1 MFKNSAIIRF
11 LLLIIFVAI
20 TNIAY
25 SVVKEIGVPSLQNF
39 ERSAYVAG
47 TQNWAVEQGSNGVM
61 YFGNNNG
68 LLRYDGRF
76 WGLFA
81 VPNGSNV
88 RSLHFSE
95 SQQILYAGAYNE
107 IGFFSNDNNGRL
119 IYNSLMNLVPE
130 GKRKFGDVWKIYEGP
145 WGIVFQAFEGLY
157 FYKDGKIEVVEP
169 RSIFH
174 YSYFVNGTLYIL
186 DRDNGLMEYK
196 NGFLKKI
203 PSGEFFIRNE
213 VWSILPLNNDEILI
227 GTAKDGLYHYDG
239 ITLKPWNKEVNELC
253 RKHQIYS
260 SVKID
265 EMHFAFG
272 TIQNGLIIC
281 DKNGNVK
288 QIINREKG
296 LQNNTVLSMC
306 LDIDGNLWLGLDNGI
321 DYVEINSPVT
331 LLQDYYGFGTGY
343 TSIVYND
350 LLYIGTNQGLF
361 YCSLDRF
368 KDPFLNSSDFRMV
381 ENTSGQV
388 WSLQVINGLL
398 FCGHNN
404 GSYIV
409 RGTSAQNINEVP
421 GCWAYFTIP
430 DKPGYYIEGTYNGLE
445 LCSFEG
451 GSMKHISNIRGINY
465 SCQEVA
471 CLKDRYIWVSHAF
484 NGVSLYRLTPAYDSV
499 QFIRR
504 FGIADGLPSDYL
516 NKIKLM
522 NNGDVIITSPE
533 GIYQFDFRSNVFTR
547 SVHYNNLFA
556 NNPVMYI
563 QEDNMKNIWY
573 ICTNNE
579 GGVLRFQEDGTYSNV
594 SYPFYKLKGKFI
606 GSFFHFNAIDDENVL
621 IALEKG
627 FAHYNPKMVIDYRRG
642 YNAVINS
649 VSILGKNEFI
659 YSGLK
664 VSNTEKSEEVV
675 PQIKYKDNSLR
686 FTYSGLFFEGNNET
700 RFSYKMEGFD
710 QEWSEWQTE
719 SAKEYTNLPDGDY
732 TFRVKTKNKYGVESS
747 PEPFNFTILPPW
759 YKSIPAIM
767 IYMALIIIITWFLVG
782 LFLKKIEKSRL
793 KEKELQKKR
802 YLEKEEKLKN
812 DAIVA
817 EKEIIR
823 LRNEKLRADM
833 IHKDKELANT
843 AINLVQKNKQL
854 NKIKND
860 LLKIQ
865 SDLKEDLIKSRINM
879 IIRKIDK
886 ETSNDESWSIF
897 ETNFEQVHEDFL
909 KRVKELH
916 PDISPK
922 ELKLSAYLRM
932 NISSKE
938 IATLMNITTR
948 GVEISRYRLRRKFG
962 LNRDQNLTDYILSI

>member
-1 MFKNSAIIRF
+1 MFKNNNIIRII
-11 LLLIIFVAI
+11 LLIFFGAT
-20 TNIAY
+20 TNIAFP
-25 SVVKEIGVPSLQNF
+25 VVKEIGVPTIQNF
-39 ERSAYVAG
+39 KRSAYNAG

-68 LLRYDGRF
+68 LLRYDGSF
-76 WGLFA
+76 WGLFP
-81 VPNGSNV
+81 VPNGSNI

-95 SQQILYAGAYNE
+95 SQQILFAGAYNE
-107 IGFFSNDNNGRL
+107 IGYYSNDREGKL
-119 IYNSLMNLVPE
+119 IYNSIMNLVPE
-130 GKRKFGDVWKIYEGP
+130 KNKKFGDVWKIYEGP

-186 DRDNGLMEYK
+186 DRDNGLMEFK

-239 ITLKPWNKEVNELC
+239 VNLKPWNSEVNELC
-253 RKHQIYS
+253 KRHQIYS
-260 SVKID
+260 SVEVD
-265 EMHFAFG
+265 EMHLAFG
-272 TIQNGLIIC
+272 TIQNGLIVC
-281 DKNGNVK
+281 DKNGKVK

-296 LQNNTVLSMC
+296 LQNNTVLSMG

-361 YCSLDRF
+361 YCRLERF
-368 KDPFLNSSDFRMV
+368 KDPFLNSSDFKMV

-409 RGTSAQNINEVP
+409 RGINAENINEVP
-421 GCWAYFTIP
+421 GCWAYFSIP
-430 DKPGYYIEGTYNGLE
+430 DKPEYYIEGTYNGLE
-445 LCSFEG
+445 LCKFEG
-451 GSMKHISNIRGINY
+451 GSMKHLKNIRGINY

-484 NGVSLYRLTPAYDSV
+484 NGVSLYRLTPSFDSV
-499 QFIRR
+499 QFIRK
-504 FGIADGLPSDYL
+504 FGRTDGLPSDYL

-533 GIYQFDFRSNVFTR
+533 GIYQFDFRSNVFAR
-547 SVHYNNLFA
+547 SVHYNSLFE
-556 NNPVMYI
+556 NKPVMYI
-563 QEDNMKNIWY
+563 QEDNKKNIWY

-594 SYPFYKLKGKFI
+594 SYPLYKLKGKFI

-642 YNAVINS
+642 YNAIINS

-659 YSGLK
+659 YSGLR
-664 VSNTEKSEEVV
+664 VSNTENSEEVT

-686 FTYSGLFFEGNNET
+686 LTYSGLFFEGNNET
-700 RFSYKMEGFD
+700 RFSYKMDGFD

-732 TFRVKTKNKYGVESS
+732 TFRVKTQNKYGVESS

-767 IYMALIIIITWFLVG
+767 LYMALIIILTWFLVG
-782 LFLKKIEKSRL
+782 LFLRKIEKSRL

-854 NKIKND
+854 NKIKID

-865 SDLKEDLIKSRINM
+865 SDLKEDLVKNRINM
-879 IIRKIDK
+879 IVRKIDK

-909 KRVKELH
+909 KRIKELH

-948 GVEISRYRLRRKFG
+948 GVEISRYRLRRKFK

>member
-1 MFKNSAIIRF
+1 MLGAN
-11 LLLIIFVAI
+11 
-20 TNIAY
+20 AY
-25 SVVKEIGVPSLQNF
+25 PVVKEIGVPTIQNF
-39 ERSAYVAG
+39 ERSGYNAG

-76 WGLFA
+76 WSLFPI
-81 VPNGSNV
+81 PNGSNV

-95 SQQILYAGAYNE
+95 SQQLLFSGAYNE
-107 IGFFSNDNNGRL
+107 IGYFTNEENGKL
-119 IYNSLMNLVPE
+119 IYKSLLPLIPE
-130 GKRKFGDVWKIYEGP
+130 GKKNFGDIWKIFEGP

-157 FYKDGKIEVVEP
+157 FYKDGKIEVIEP
-169 RSIFH
+169 RSNFH
-174 YSYFVNGTLYIL
+174 YSYFVNGTLYVF

-196 NGFLKKI
+196 NGYLKKI
-203 PSGEFFIRNE
+203 PSGDYFIRKE
-213 VWSILPLNNDEILI
+213 VWAIIPINNDEILI
-227 GTAKDGLYHYDG
+227 GTAKDGLFHYDG
-239 ITLKPWNKEVNELC
+239 VSLKPWNTEVNELC
-253 RKHQIYS
+253 KRHQIYS
-260 SVKID
+260 SLVVDDTHI
-265 EMHFAFG
+265 AFG
-272 TIQNGLIIC
+272 TIQNGLIIS
-281 DKNGNVK
+281 DKRGNVK

-296 LQNNTVLSMC
+296 LQNNTILSMD

-321 DYVEINSPVT
+321 DYVEINSPIT
-331 LLQDYYGFGTGY
+331 LLQDYFGFGTGY
-343 TSIVYND
+343 TSIVYKD
-350 LLYIGTNQGLF
+350 LLYLGTNQGLF
-361 YCSLDRF
+361 YCSMDKF
-368 KDPFLNSSDFRMV
+368 KDPFLSSSDFRMV

-388 WSLQVINGLL
+388 WSLQVIEGLL

-404 GSYIV
+404 GSFLIK
-409 RGTSAQNINEVP
+409 GTVGININDVP

-430 DKPGYYIEGTYNGLE
+430 DMPGMYIEGTYNGLE

-451 GSMKHISNIRGINY
+451 GSMKRIQYIKGINY

-484 NGVSLYRLTPAYDSV
+484 NGVSLFRLNEKLDSL

-504 FGIADGLPSDYL
+504 FGPADGLPSDYL

-522 NNGDVIITSPE
+522 NNGDVITTSPS
-533 GIYQFDFRSNVFTR
+533 GIYQFDFRSNVFTK
-547 SVHYNNLFA
+547 SGHYNNLFE
-556 NNPVMYI
+556 NKPVMYI
-563 QEDNMKNIWY
+563 QEDNRKNIWY

-606 GSFFHFNAIDDENVL
+606 GSFFHFNAIDEENVL

-627 FAHYNPKMVIDYRRG
+627 FAHYNPTMVIDYRRK
-642 YNAVINS
+642 YKAVLSS
-649 VSILGKNEFI
+649 VSILGSSESL
-659 YSGLK
+659 YSGLWVDGNFK
-664 VSNTEKSEEVV
+664 PENIKPE
-675 PQIKYKDNSLR
+675 IKYKDNSLR
-686 FTYSGLFFEGNNET
+686 FTFSGLFFEGNNET
-700 RFSYKMEGFD
+700 RFSYQMEGFD
-710 QEWSEWQTE
+710 EDWSDWQSE
-719 SAKEYTNLPDGDY
+719 STKEYTNLPDGDY
-732 TFRVKTKNKYGVESS
+732 TFRVKTLNKYGVESS

-759 YKSIPAIM
+759 FKSIPAIM
-767 IYMALIIIITWFLVG
+767 VYMALIIVLTWFLVI

-802 YLEKEEKLKN
+802 YLEKEERLKN
-812 DAIVA
+812 DTVVA

-854 NKIKND
+854 NKIKAE

-865 SDLKEDLIKSRINM
+865 ADLKEDLVRNRISM
-879 IIRKIDK
+879 IVRKIDK

-909 KRVKELH
+909 KRLRELH

-962 LNRDQNLTDYILSI
+962 LNREQNLTDYILSI